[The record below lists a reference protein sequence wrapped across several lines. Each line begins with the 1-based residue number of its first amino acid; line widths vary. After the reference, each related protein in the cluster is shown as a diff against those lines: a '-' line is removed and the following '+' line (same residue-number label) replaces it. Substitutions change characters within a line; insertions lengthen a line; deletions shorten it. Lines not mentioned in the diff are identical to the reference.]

1 MKKNEPQKTT
11 QKKLNKQLNKIPSVN
26 FTRIIKNNNFKNT
39 MTYTVHYE

>member
-26 FTRIIKNNNFKNT
+26 FTRIIKNNFKNT
-39 MTYTVHYE
+39 MTYTLHYE